1 MFECIENINLHAQL
15 TFLLD
20 NIDLDKQWPK

>member
-1 MFECIENINLHAQL
+1 MFECIENFNSHAQL

-20 NIDLDKQWPK
+20 SIDLDKQWPK